1 MSRQYKDIWIS
12 EWVSGYQISGQ
23 HSARQIKSL
32 LLFNSGRK
40 ESNELT
46 GMKLIFCH
54 NIQVCFQSFT
64 VSLWQYNGKVVLASV
79 GFG

>member
-12 EWVSGYQISGQ
+12 EWVSGYQRSAQ
-23 HSARQIKSL
+23 HSAGQIESSL
-32 LLFNSGRK
+32 LFSSGRK

-46 GMKLIFCH
+46 GMKLIFCLL
-54 NIQVCFQSFT
+54 IPVCFQSFT
-64 VSLWQYNGKVVLASV
+64 VSLGQYNGKIVFAAV